1 MWKKVQLLIQS
12 DTHFWNF
19 TKWVSNYKSGY
30 HFDKVGIKITA
41 QLCYTS
47 IFVLPWK
54 VYLELSSKKRLLL
67 NDKIIFIL
75 HFMPYFATDI
85 RRYINESYKWG
96 KYFKLLNIDILL
108 RI

>member
-1 MWKKVQLLIQS
+1 MDFKQKNKSAYCIKICTLMWKKVQLLIQS

-47 IFVLPWK
+47 ISVPPWK
-54 VYLELSSKKRLLL
+54 TNVIQPSFLTLTTSIDCSQISLSNS
-67 NDKIIFIL
+67 
-75 HFMPYFATDI
+75 
-85 RRYINESYKWG
+85 ESVP
-96 KYFKLLNIDILL
+96 
-108 RI
+108 